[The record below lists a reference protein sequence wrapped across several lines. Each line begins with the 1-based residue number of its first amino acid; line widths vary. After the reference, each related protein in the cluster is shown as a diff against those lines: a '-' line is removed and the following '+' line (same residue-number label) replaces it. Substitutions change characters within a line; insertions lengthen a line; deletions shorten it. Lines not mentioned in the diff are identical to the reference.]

1 MYFEKGSLVSGN
13 WPGEIFFITHPPA
26 YSNVN
31 QNIYFKFQKL
41 NKTKIARRQKIK
53 ET

>member
-1 MYFEKGSLVSGN
+1 M
-13 WPGEIFFITHPPA
+13 
-26 YSNVN
+26 N

-53 ET
+53 ETSEEKRISVENLMGYDDTVCEFALCTVFI